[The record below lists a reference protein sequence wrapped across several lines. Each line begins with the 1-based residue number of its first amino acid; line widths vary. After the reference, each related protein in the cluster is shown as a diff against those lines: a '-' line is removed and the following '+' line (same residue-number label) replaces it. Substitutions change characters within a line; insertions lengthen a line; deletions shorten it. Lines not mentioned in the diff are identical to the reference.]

1 MYQDGKI
8 NMEEYLLLG
17 YYYDS
22 FKGDLLSTKL
32 LEDTVIML
40 NDLFKWALKV
50 TVVLGALASIFTS
63 HLAEWDG
70 LNMKSSLKNQY
81 ASYDNFVE
89 FTKNISQYKQFVGDT
104 NAYEV
109 ILL

>member
-40 NDLFKWALKV
+40 NDLLKWALIV
-50 TVVLGALASIFTS
+50 AVVPGALASIFTS

-70 LNMKSSLKNQY
+70 LNIKTSLKEQY

-89 FTKNISQYKQFVGDT
+89 FTKNISQYKQFVGGT
-104 NAYEV
+104 NDYEV

>member
-1 MYQDGKI
+1 MKHRFLFVI
-8 NMEEYLLLG
+8 LSLLLG
-17 YYYDS
+17 
-22 FKGDLLSTKL
+22 
-32 LEDTVIML
+32 
-40 NDLFKWALKV
+40 
-50 TVVLGALASIFTS
+50 LGTAMAQTPHWELQGNPGAPGT
-63 HLAEWDG
+63 AYEEWDG

-81 ASYDNFVE
+81 ASYDNFME